1 MARAHFPAGSR
12 WRARGLALLM
22 ACGILAAPATSQ
34 TLALPAGAIR
44 LDSGRFTFVAF
55 PKDERLARSLLK
67 QVLTTDTFPGLP
79 RPTTRA
85 LIEIAP
91 DLRRF
96 RDWIGPGAPE
106 WGAAIAIPEENRIVL
121 QGSAANSAA
130 GDPRV
135 TVRHEL
141 AHLALYNLL
150 GNMPPRW
157 FDEGYASFAAHEWGR
172 DELLATN
179 AALVLRGMPH
189 LENLDRYFHGGE
201 SRAQQGYALAQRAVA
216 EIAALDRERGLSL
229 FFVYWRE
236 TQSFDV
242 ALRRA
247 YGMTEPELEA
257 RWRSN
262 TRRRY
267 GGLALF
273 ADVTIGALALL
284 LLLGP
289 AWIARRRRDRRRL
302 AQMRVAD
309 AAQEARERESAL
321 EALLSGIIEEPPPD
335 SGHKPG
341 AG

>member
-1 MARAHFPAGSR
+1 MR
-12 WRARGLALLM
+12 RARVRIGSNWRTRCLALLM
-22 ACGILAAPATSQ
+22 ACTLLAPAAAAQS
-34 TLALPAGAIR
+34 LALPADAIR

-55 PKDERLARSLLK
+55 RKDERLARSLLN
-67 QVLTTDTFPGLP
+67 QVLATDTFPGLL

-91 DLRRF
+91 DMRRF
-96 RDWIGPGAPE
+96 REWIGPSAPE
-106 WGAAIAIPEENRIVL
+106 WGAAIAIPEEGRIVL

-141 AHLALYNLL
+141 AHLALYSVL
-150 GNMPPRW
+150 GKIPPRW
-157 FDEGYASFAAHEWGR
+157 FDEGYASFAAREWGR
-172 DELLATN
+172 EELLATN

-229 FFVYWRE
+229 FFVYWRD

-247 YGMTEPELEA
+247 YGVTEPEMEA

-262 TRRRY
+262 TRLRY

-273 ADVTIGALALL
+273 ADVTVGALALL
-284 LLLGP
+284 VLLGP
-289 AWIARRRRDRRRL
+289 AWIARRRRDRCRL
-302 AQMRVAD
+302 AQMREAD
-309 AAQEARERESAL
+309 AAEEARERESAL
-321 EALLSGIIEEPPPD
+321 DALLSGIIQEAPPD
-335 SGHKPG
+335 SDPDQGSK
-341 AG
+341 

>member
-1 MARAHFPAGSR
+1 MAREIFPAGSHL
-12 WRARGLALLM
+12 RARVLGLLM
-22 ACGILAAPATSQ
+22 ACSILAPPATSQ
-34 TLALPAGAIR
+34 TLALPADAIR
-44 LDSGRFTFVAF
+44 MDSGRFTFVAF

-79 RPTTRA
+79 RPTTHA

-91 DLRRF
+91 DMRRF

-106 WGAAIAIPEENRIVL
+106 WGAAIAIPEEGRIVL

-141 AHLALYNLL
+141 AHLALYNVL
-150 GNMPPRW
+150 GHIPPRW
-157 FDEGYASFAAHEWGR
+157 FDEGYASFAAREWGR

-189 LENLDRYFHGGE
+189 FENLDRYFNSGE

-216 EIAALDRERGLSL
+216 EIAELDRERGLSL
-229 FFVYWRE
+229 FFVQWRE

-247 YGMTEPELEA
+247 YGVTEPEMEA

-273 ADVTIGALALL
+273 ADVTVGALALL

-321 EALLSGIIEEPPPD
+321 EALLSGIIDESPPD
-335 SGHKPG
+335 SGPEQG

>member
-1 MARAHFPAGSR
+1 MAQELRPFGSR
-12 WRARGLALLM
+12 WRARCLALLM
-22 ACGILAAPATSQ
+22 ACALNAPPATSQ
-34 TLALPAGAIR
+34 TLALPADAIR

-55 PKDERLARSLLK
+55 PKDARLARSLLK
-67 QVLTTDTFPGLP
+67 QVLATDTFPGLP
-79 RPTTRA
+79 RPTTHA

-106 WGAAIAIPEENRIVL
+106 WGAAVALPEADRIVL

-141 AHLALYNLL
+141 AHLALYNVL
-150 GNMPPRW
+150 GHMPPRW
-157 FDEGYASFAAHEWGR
+157 FDEGYASFAAREWGR

-189 LENLDRYFHGGE
+189 LENLNRYFQGGE
-201 SRAQQGYALAQRAVA
+201 ARAQQGYALAQRAVA
-216 EIAALDRERGLSL
+216 EIADLDRERGLSL
-229 FFVYWRE
+229 FFTYWRE
-236 TQSFDV
+236 SQSFDV

-247 YGMTEPELEA
+247 YGVTEPEMEA
-257 RWRSN
+257 RWRTN

-273 ADVTIGALALL
+273 ADVTVGALALL

-321 EALLSGIIEEPPPD
+321 ESLLSGIIQEPPPD
-335 SGHKPG
+335 SGPNQG
-341 AG
+341 PR